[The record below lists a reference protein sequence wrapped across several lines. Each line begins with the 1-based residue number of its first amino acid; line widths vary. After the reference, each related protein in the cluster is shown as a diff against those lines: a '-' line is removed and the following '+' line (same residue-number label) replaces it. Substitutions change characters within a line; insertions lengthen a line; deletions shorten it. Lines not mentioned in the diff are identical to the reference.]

1 MGSLFL
7 ELQAG
12 AAGGFGEGLDSA
24 VIRESTAI
32 EDHRF
37 DAGLAGSLGNR
48 LADGGR
54 AFDTGRRLHRL
65 AQVGVRRRGGD
76 QRAAG
81 SVVDDLRIAMM
92 QAAEHGQPGAGR
104 PARQVVPK
112 PGVPADARAATI
124 SLLVHPYFAP
134 PAVLPVLPALRRIR
148 SSRYMMPLP
157 L

>member
-12 AAGGFGEGLDSA
+12 AARGFGEGLDSA
-24 VIRESTAI
+24 VIGESTAI
-32 EDHRF
+32 EDDRL

-48 LADGGR
+48 LADRGR

-65 AQVGVRRRGGD
+65 AQVGVGRRGGD
-76 QRAAG
+76 QRPARG
-81 SVVDDLRIAMM
+81 VVDDLRITMM
-92 QAAEHGQPGAGR
+92 QAPEHRQPGPGR
-104 PARQVVPK
+104 PAGQVVPK
-112 PGVPADARAATI
+112 PGVAADPRAAAI

-148 SSRYMMPLP
+148 SPRYMMPLP